1 MKKLLLIFCLLPFT
15 LLAETGVNAESENH
29 AHISNLI
36 KEIKPPRE
44 GVSTSEVA
52 QVKSPFLMLYKVK
65 NSQGKT
71 AYTVEN
77 KRVDMQP
84 LTLESAI
91 NKVVKINGKWYK
103 EGDRVRQYTIVEVSQ
118 EEVLL
123 KSNKKELK
131 LYLNHKND
139 KIQFKVN

>member
-1 MKKLLLIFCLLPFT
+1 MLLIFCLLPFT
-15 LLAETGVNAESENH
+15 LLAEAGINAESENH
-29 AHISNLI
+29 AQINNLI
-36 KEIKPPRE
+36 NEIKPPRK
-44 GVSTSEVA
+44 GVSESEVA
-52 QVKSPFLMLYKVK
+52 RVKSPFLMLYKVK
-65 NSQGKT
+65 NSKGKI
-71 AYTVEN
+71 AYAVEN
-77 KRVDMQP
+77 KSVDIQP

-103 EGDRVRQYTIVEVSQ
+103 EGDRVRQYTIVEVSP

-131 LYLNHKND
+131 LYLYHKNE

>member
-1 MKKLLLIFCLLPFT
+1 MKKLLLIALLP
-15 LLAETGVNAESENH
+15 LALSAGVDINVESENH

-36 KEIKPPRE
+36 KEIKPPRK
-44 GVSTSEVA
+44 GVSNSEVA
-52 QVKSPFLMLYKVK
+52 RVKSPFLMLYKVK
-65 NSQGKT
+65 NSKGKT
-71 AYTVEN
+71 RYTVE
-77 KRVDMQP
+77 KRHVDVRP

-103 EGDRVRQYTIVEVSQ
+103 EGDRVQQYTIVEVSP

>member
-1 MKKLLLIFCLLPFT
+1 MKKLLLIALFPLA
-15 LLAETGVNAESENH
+15 LLARVDINVESEDH

-36 KEIKPPRE
+36 KEIKPPRK
-44 GVSTSEVA
+44 GVSNSEVA
-52 QVKSPFLMLYKVK
+52 RVKSPFLMLYKVK
-65 NSQGKT
+65 GKSR
-71 AYTVEN
+71 YTVE
-77 KRVDMQP
+77 KRRVDVRP
-84 LTLESAI
+84 LTLESSI

-103 EGDRVRQYTIVEVSQ
+103 EGDRVRQYTIIEVSP

>member
-1 MKKLLLIFCLLPFT
+1 MKKLLLISLLPFA
-15 LLAETGVNAESENH
+15 LFAKGDINVESEDH

-44 GVSTSEVA
+44 GVSNSEVA
-52 QVKSPFLMLYKVK
+52 RVKSPFLMLYKVK
-65 NSQGKT
+65 NSKGKT
-71 AYTVEN
+71 AYAIE
-77 KRVDMQP
+77 KRRVDVRP
-84 LTLESAI
+84 LTLESSI

-103 EGDRVRQYTIVEVSQ
+103 EGDRVRQYTIIEVSP